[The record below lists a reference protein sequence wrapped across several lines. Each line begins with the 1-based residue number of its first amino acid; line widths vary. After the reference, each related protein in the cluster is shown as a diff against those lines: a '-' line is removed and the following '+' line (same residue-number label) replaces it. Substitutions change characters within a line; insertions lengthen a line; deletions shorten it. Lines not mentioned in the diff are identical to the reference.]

1 MTTRVRQRAP
11 APEPRPKPAQAEARI
26 AELEAQVTA
35 QTAELRQRI
44 AELAVVNEIGAAL
57 ARQLDFEA
65 IIEVVGERV
74 AAMFKSQDMFIA
86 LYDRVSGLI
95 TFPYELDAG
104 RRLHGEPMAI
114 GQGLTSEVLRSG
126 RALRLGTLAEQV
138 ERGALL
144 GTYVDGQVGTQ
155 GGSWLGVPIL
165 SGDEPIGVVV
175 FSDMLEHAFTEAD
188 EQVVSTIASS
198 MGVALANARLFEQTN
213 VLLGET
219 KERAAELAIINSV
232 QESLAARLETQAMY
246 DLVGD
251 KIQEIFDAQVVDI
264 GIFDAGDGLIH
275 FPYTIERGMRF
286 EDEPLP
292 WIGLRKK
299 VLDSKAPLVINRDAV
314 GAAVESG
321 QRGAIQGEPAKSS
334 LFVPLFSGGEVSGVI
349 SLQNLDHEDA
359 FSEGDVRLLS
369 TLAASLGVALEN
381 VRLFDETKRLL
392 AESTARAAELAIVNE
407 IGTALVKPR
416 EMQAVLEAVGDRAAQ
431 ALGARGLSICL
442 VNPRTN
448 ELTFDYWVDEGVRVR
463 DREGVVL
470 GDPLSAEIVRSGR
483 PFRVGTAEEAAARG
497 FPFAV
502 GNTESYLGVPIPAGD
517 RAIGVFAVGTRERD
531 AYSEADERV
540 MSTLAA
546 SMGVAL
552 ENARLFD
559 ETKRLLAETEQRN
572 AELAVVNEIGA
583 ALGKQLDFEA
593 IIDAVGDRV
602 GQILGSGE
610 ISIAILDEKTGL
622 ISFPYWVENGVRE
635 RNLEPLPLGRGLT
648 SHVIQTGQPLR
659 LGTADE
665 ADQYD
670 VHWVGVR
677 TESYLAAPIRT
688 GDRVFGVLSVS
699 DERANAFGEADER
712 LLSTL
717 ASSMG
722 VAIENARLFDETKRL
737 LAESNERAAE
747 LAIINSVQQGLAS
760 QLDMQAMYDL
770 VGDKIREIFDAQVVD
785 IGLYDL
791 DAGIIRLCIRR
802 RKGRTP
808 VERRQQVRADGG
820 TGGGDR
826 AATPDQRRRCLDRRA
841 RRRGRRPSGRAV
853 EVRSARPAGRRL
865 RGPRPHLA
873 SEHRPH
879 QRVHRV

>member
-1 MTTRVRQRAP
+1 M
-11 APEPRPKPAQAEARI
+11 
-26 AELEAQVTA
+26 
-35 QTAELRQRI
+35 
-44 AELAVVNEIGAAL
+44 
-57 ARQLDFEA
+57 
-65 IIEVVGERV
+65 
-74 AAMFKSQDMFIA
+74 
-86 LYDRVSGLI
+86 
-95 TFPYELDAG
+95 
-104 RRLHGEPMAI
+104 
-114 GQGLTSEVLRSG
+114 
-126 RALRLGTLAEQV
+126 
-138 ERGALL
+138 
-144 GTYVDGQVGTQ
+144 
-155 GGSWLGVPIL
+155 
-165 SGDEPIGVVV
+165 
-175 FSDMLEHAFTEAD
+175 
-188 EQVVSTIASS
+188 
-198 MGVALANARLFEQTN
+198 
-213 VLLGET
+213 
-219 KERAAELAIINSV
+219 
-232 QESLAARLETQAMY
+232 
-246 DLVGD
+246 
-251 KIQEIFDAQVVDI
+251 
-264 GIFDAGDGLIH
+264 
-275 FPYTIERGMRF
+275 
-286 EDEPLP
+286 
-292 WIGLRKK
+292 
-299 VLDSKAPLVINRDAV
+299 
-314 GAAVESG
+314 
-321 QRGAIQGEPAKSS
+321 
-334 LFVPLFSGGEVSGVI
+334 I

-791 DAGIIRLCIRR
+791 DAGIIRFAYGVE
-802 RKGRTP
+802 KGVRQLNVVSKFGPMAALVAVTGRPLLINDVDAWIAEHDAEVVVPAGEPSKSVLLAPLVVGSEVRGHISLQNIDRTNAFTESDERLLTTLASSLSVALENARLVDETRQRASELAIVNDVGQAAAAQLDLDRLIELTGEQLRTTFRADIVYVALLDAVTGVINFP
-808 VERRQQVRADGG
+808 YRVERGKPAPREPLRLGEGLTSRILPSREPLLLNRAEHFEVMERQGIGTAVKSYLGVPILVADKAIGVVSVQSIDEEGRFGEFGRADPI
-820 TGGGDR
+820 DYRLERRHRHPER
-826 AATPDQRRRCLDRRA
+826 ASVPRDPRRA
-841 RRRGRRPSGRAV
+841 RETAELDEVGREISATLDQEGFSSASPSEPSSCSRR
-853 EVRSARPAGRRL
+853 RPAGSSCPSPTVGRSGPSRPSARLADVISDNRSSSAKGSSVRSPRRAA
-865 RGPRPHLA
+865 PSSSTTH
-873 SEHRPH
+873 
-879 QRVHRV
+879 V